1 MFQFEVWRRQATG
14 TTAEILGRKELKRD
28 LGTRLHLFRGNLKQE
43 LNFYHPRGEQIVT
56 AFVAGVNAYIE
67 LTQRNPA
74 LLPLEF
80 KLLAIRPGKWSPEVV
95 ISRHQALLTN
105 IRQELNHAQAVRILG
120 PEKVK
125 DLSFF
130 QGGDPLLTVDPAIDL
145 SLISNKILELYD
157 AFRDPIKFT
166 PQDVI
171 LDLRIQS
178 ASLTRSAHA
187 SAAALQAM
195 NPAQSREDFGSNN
208 WIVSGKLTQSGKPM
222 MMNDPHRSLSV
233 PSLRYWVHLVAP
245 GWNVIGAGE
254 PVLPGVSVGHNE
266 YGAWGLTHFGI
277 DTEDL
282 YVYDTHPE
290 NPSQYKYAGGWEDM
304 RSGERTQSL

>member
-1 MFQFEVWRRQATG
+1 MRR
-14 TTAEILGRKELKRD
+14 
-28 LGTRLHLFRGNLKQE
+28 
-43 LNFYHPRGEQIVT
+43 P
-56 AFVAGVNAYIE
+56 
-67 LTQRNPA
+67 
-74 LLPLEF
+74 
-80 KLLAIRPGKWSPEVV
+80 S
-95 ISRHQALLTN
+95 
-105 IRQELNHAQAVRILG
+105 RILG

-145 SLISNKILELYD
+145 SLISNKILDLSD

-195 NPAQSREDFGSNN
+195 NPTQSLEDFGSNN
-208 WIVSGKLTQSGKPM
+208 WIVSGKLAQSGKPM

-282 YVYDTHPE
+282 YVYDTHPD
-290 NPSQYKYAGGWEDM
+290 NPSQYKYAGGWEEM
-304 RSGERTQSL
+304 RRAKDTIPVKDEASVEVELKYTRHGPVLFEDTQHHKAYALRAAWMEVGCAPYLASLRMNQGKKLAGIPRGVHLQPNPRGEHGVGRRRWHNRVSSGRNSAPEA